1 MPVLRNSKHE
11 IFVQHVIAGTSAADA
26 YKLSGFSGKDPRKRA
41 SDLRTKPEIRARIE
55 ELTDRIT
62 NNAVKRA
69 SAKLAID
76 KEMVLRML
84 MENVARGEKVKGG
97 SSVVNRALELIGK
110 HLGMF
115 DEQGK
120 KPFNVDDLTA
130 DDIRKLLG
138 DEAPPPPDVLQ

>member
-1 MPVLRNSKHE
+1 
-11 IFVQHVIAGTSAADA
+11 
-26 YKLSGFSGKDPRKRA
+26 
-41 SDLRTKPEIRARIE
+41 
-55 ELTDRIT
+55 
-62 NNAVKRA
+62 
-69 SAKLAID
+69 
-76 KEMVLRML
+76 ML